1 LNKYTRK
8 DLSELFNIG
17 KEPLRYYENIN
28 IIYTIYRV
36 DAVNKKSFFENRIKW
51 YLKKVNYLYIV
62 R

>member
-1 LNKYTRK
+1 MN
-8 DLSELFNIG
+8 
-17 KEPLRYYENIN
+17 YENIN

-36 DAVNKKSFFENRIKW
+36 YAVNKKSFFENRIKW